1 VRVMGSAGEGRE
13 GISSTA
19 IRRAVGGDGHEGDRA
34 GERREEGAVRRLE
47 GLVPREIA
55 QYIEKEGLYRE

>member
-1 VRVMGSAGEGRE
+1 
-13 GISSTA
+13 
-19 IRRAVGGDGHEGDRA
+19 VGGDGHEGDRA